1 MSNLLLSRLGA
12 DGRMSFWQ
20 NKVALITGG
29 SKGLG
34 LAIARAAVAAG
45 AHVVVT
51 ARNQEQLA
59 AAAAS
64 LSTSDRASGWLPC
77 DVTQQDQVDALVAE
91 VVRMHGRLDLLV
103 NCAGKSDR
111 GELASTSADQFREL
125 IDLNFLS
132 AARATRAAL
141 PHLLKSRGHVVH
153 MGSLASKAA
162 SRYLGAYPASKFPL
176 AAYAQQL
183 RLELGP
189 QGLHVLLVCPGPIRR
204 EDAGSRYDVAAAK
217 LPDPA
222 RQPGGGIKLKG
233 IDPDWLAR
241 RILLAC
247 ERGELELVVP
257 ARAKLVIAIAQLWPK
272 LGDWII
278 TRMTGGA

>member
-1 MSNLLLSRLGA
+1 MTYWL
-12 DGRMSFWQ
+12 
-20 NKVALITGG
+20 NKVAVITGG

-45 AHVVVT
+45 AHVVIT

-59 AAAAS
+59 AAAAGI
-64 LSTSDRASGWLPC
+64 STSDRTCGWLPC

-91 VVRMHGRLDLLV
+91 VIRMHGRLDLLV

-111 GELASTSADQFREL
+111 GEVAATSADHFREL

-132 AARATRAAL
+132 AVRATRAAL

-153 MGSLASKAA
+153 IGSLASKAA

-204 EDAGSRYDVAAAK
+204 EDAGSRYDAAAAT
-217 LPDPA
+217 LPEPA
-222 RQPGGGIKLKG
+222 RRPGGGIKLKG
-233 IDPDWLAR
+233 IDPAWLAR
-241 RILLAC
+241 RMLTAC
-247 ERGELELVVP
+247 ERRELELIVP
-257 ARAKLVIAIAQLWPK
+257 ARAKLLFALAQLWPA

-278 TRMTGGA
+278 TRMTGGR